1 MYNTYTTTTSVIV
14 SETGGIVVD
23 SGSYRHFVYRIV
35 GLRGVKYSLFRSSV
49 GKNDCNSGHTVSK
62 MRTFLSTKVQ
72 YIPNEAK

>member
-35 GLRGVKYSLFRSSV
+35 GLCGVSIFQSSMD
-49 GKNDCNSGHTVSK
+49 KNVYNSGTTVSK
-62 MRTFLSTKVQ
+62 M
-72 YIPNEAK
+72 